1 MGKQIL
7 KKIGMLV
14 IAAAMVAMTSCATIP
29 PEAVELSKTLGQMIS
44 KAKAAHIGMVDQH
57 FDGLALQV
65 DKFAMGEYKQ
75 AFMENVKKLMKQKDP
90 NFTALTSD
98 QYDAVMNRIMNA
110 RIGWLKTIWANKQI
124 VLKSLEDYYA
134 LMEQANSEVTNL
146 IRSAAGVENTRNRL
160 TNDFTS
166 QFGIQSKDL
175 ENKLMG
181 SVTDVN
187 SMLNGALQKVLGE

>member
-1 MGKQIL
+1 MRLWALIVVLIL
-7 KKIGMLV
+7 GL
-14 IAAAMVAMTSCATIP
+14 TGSSCATIP

-57 FDGLALQV
+57 FDNLALQV

-75 AFMENVKKLMKQKDP
+75 AFMDNVRKIMKQRDP
-90 NFTALTSD
+90 NFTDLTSA
-98 QYDAVMNRIMNA
+98 QYDAAMNRIMTA
-110 RIGWLKTIWANKQI
+110 RMGWLKTVWANKQT

-134 LMEQANSEVTNL
+134 LMEQANAELTNL
-146 IRSAAGVENTRNRL
+146 IRSAAGVENTRNKL
-160 TNDFTS
+160 INDFTS

-187 SMLNGALQKVLGE
+187 NMLNGALQKVFGE